1 MSVRKWA
8 VRHPGIG
15 VLHYDSEE
23 EARVAAGT
31 AGEMLGEVPV
41 CSAEKHGSPTA
52 FRVHG
57 CRCPETVVL
66 MTRYRHGIVVDE
78 ARVLRACEGERLWL
92 NIRERGEAV
101 RVLSLRRMSA
111 AQIGARLH
119 LSERA
124 VQRYI
129 RKLLAGAGGG

>member
-15 VLHYDSEE
+15 VLHYDSEQ
-23 EARVAAGT
+23 EAVIAA
-31 AGEMLGEVPV
+31 AEMLGEVCV

-92 NIRERGEAV
+92 NIRERTEAV
-101 RVLSLRRMSA
+101 RRLAGQRMSA
-111 AQIGARLH
+111 AQIGERLH

-129 RKLLAGAGGG
+129 RKMLAEAGRSHG